1 MVEVEVSLREFCE
14 TFYSLTQTYRIIT
27 VAAIMVAIELALP
40 ACAYGEGPH
49 VHGVAILEIAIDDG
63 LVQINLNSP
72 LDNLLGFEHAPRNE
86 GERQAVKSMASK
98 LYQADSLFN
107 FTPAARCQLESAELK
122 SPLLPM
128 ELLMPDSI
136 SDKTLG
142 GGVRKK
148 PGRPQALSPAS
159 SATTASSPAASS
171 GEHADGHAELEG
183 TWSFRCA
190 VPQALQSV
198 DVRLFEVFPGIR
210 RLDTAIAG
218 PKGQSGAKLSP
229 AFPSLKW

>member
-1 MVEVEVSLREFCE
+1 
-14 TFYSLTQTYRIIT
+14 
-27 VAAIMVAIELALP
+27 
-40 ACAYGEGPH
+40 
-49 VHGVAILEIAIDDG
+49 
-63 LVQINLNSP
+63 
-72 LDNLLGFEHAPRNE
+72 
-86 GERQAVKSMASK
+86 MASK

-107 FTPAARCQLESAELK
+107 FTPAARCQLESAELE

-148 PGRPQALSPAS
+148 PGRPQAPSPAP

-190 VPQALQSV
+190 VPQALHSV
-198 DVRLFEVFPGIR
+198 DVRRFEVFPGLR
-210 RLDTAIAG
+210 RLDTAIAW
-218 PKGQSGAKLSP
+218 PKRAIGRKALP